1 MPHHLLI
8 QLQSDFLRTP
18 PGIVAVIQFIKR
30 VKKKKKMLSNMVKE
44 INKTLMLSPEPQVL

>member
-30 VKKKKKMLSNMVKE
+30 VKKKKMLSNMVKE
-44 INKTLMLSPEPQVL
+44 INKTLMLSSEPQVL